1 MHCGIVILAA
11 GSSSRLGEPKQMLPY
26 KGKSLLWLAAHTALS
41 TGLKPL
47 VVVLGAGYEAIRK
60 ELEGMELQI
69 VENKYW
75 AEGMSGSVKAGLTA
89 ALELDP
95 LMDAV
100 IFMVCDQP
108 YVNRELLDELVKS
121 RENTGKAIVASR
133 YQENLG
139 TPALFSRGVFAAL
152 LELKGD
158 TGARKLIKQREP
170 DVAVVDFPQGAI
182 DIDTK
187 NDYDLFIQEEQWKKN

>member
-41 TGLKPL
+41 TGLQPL
-47 VVVLGAGYEAIRK
+47 VVVLGAGYEPIQK
-60 ELEGMELQI
+60 ELEGMDLKI
-69 VENKYW
+69 VENKHW
-75 AEGMSGSVKAGLTA
+75 AEGMSTSVKTGLEA

-95 LMDAV
+95 LLDAV

-108 YVNRELLDELVKS
+108 YVTREVLDELVKGWGS
-121 RENTGKAIVASR
+121 TGKAIVASR
-133 YQENLG
+133 YQNNLG
-139 TPALFSRGVFAAL
+139 TPALFTRGVFAAL
-152 LELKGD
+152 LDLKGD
-158 TGARKLIKQREP
+158 TGARKLIKQQEQ
-170 DVAVVDFPQGAI
+170 DVAVVEFPQGAI

>member
-26 KGKSLLWLAAHTALS
+26 KGKSLLWQAAHTALS
-41 TGLKPL
+41 TGLQPL
-47 VVVLGAGYEAIRK
+47 VVVLGAGYDAIRK
-60 ELEGMELQI
+60 ELQGMKLQV
-69 VENKYW
+69 VENQHW

-95 LMDAV
+95 KLDAV

-108 YVNRELLDELVKS
+108 YVNKEVLDELVKTKVS
-121 RENTGKAIVASR
+121 TGKAIVASR
-133 YQENLG
+133 YHNNLG
-139 TPALFSRGVFAAL
+139 TPALFTRGVFAAL
-152 LELKGD
+152 LELEGD
-158 TGARKLIKQREP
+158 TGARKLIKQREL

-187 NDYDLFIQEEQWKKN
+187 NDYDLFLQEEKWKKN